1 LLNHLFLQKNIHM
14 VIVLQRVRFASC
26 EVDGKIVSEIGNGF
40 LLLVGIAKEDDF
52 NSSEKMIK
60 KIVNLRI
67 FEDENNKMNKNIFQV
82 NGEILVISQFTL
94 TANTKNGNRPSFDS
108 CMEPQKAKEMF
119 DDFIKKL
126 KQHKINVKEGVF
138 GEHMIINIVND
149 GPVTFV
155 LDSKQY

>member
-1 LLNHLFLQKNIHM
+1 MI
-14 VIVLQRVRFASC
+14 VVLQRVKFASC
-26 EVDGKIVSEIGNGF
+26 EVAGKIVSAIDKGI
-40 LLLVGIAKEDDF
+40 LLLVGISKEDDF
-52 NSSEKMIK
+52 DSSEKIIK

-67 FEDENNKMNKNIFQV
+67 FEDENYKMNNNIFQA

-94 TANTKNGNRPSFDS
+94 TANIKNGNRPSFDS
-108 CMEPQKAKEMF
+108 CMEPQKAKEIF
-119 DDFIKKL
+119 ENFIIKL

-155 LDSKQY
+155 LDSKKF